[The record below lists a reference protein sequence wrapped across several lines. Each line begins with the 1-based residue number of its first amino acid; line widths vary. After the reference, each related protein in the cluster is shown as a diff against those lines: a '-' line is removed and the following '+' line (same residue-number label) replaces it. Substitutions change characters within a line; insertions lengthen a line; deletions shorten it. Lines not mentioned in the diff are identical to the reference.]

1 MEQIADPV
9 DYALPAEFGIYTVTQ
24 VRRSLADALD
34 AAGSQPGTVFAIAA
48 DRVDQV
54 DAAALQLLVVLA
66 AELHRRGMRL
76 QLVAPSALLDTAIR
90 RLGAGGLLGLT
101 SDTPIA

>member
-9 DYALPAEFGIYTVTQ
+9 DYALPAEFGIYTVAQ
-24 VRRSLADALD
+24 VRRGLAEALD
-34 AAGSQPGTVFAIAA
+34 AAGSQRGTVLAIAA

-54 DAAALQLLVVLA
+54 DGAALQLLATLA

-76 QLVAPSALLDTAIR
+76 QLVEPSRLLDAAIR
-90 RLGAGGLLGLT
+90 RIGAAGLLGLLP
-101 SDTPIA
+101 DTRTD